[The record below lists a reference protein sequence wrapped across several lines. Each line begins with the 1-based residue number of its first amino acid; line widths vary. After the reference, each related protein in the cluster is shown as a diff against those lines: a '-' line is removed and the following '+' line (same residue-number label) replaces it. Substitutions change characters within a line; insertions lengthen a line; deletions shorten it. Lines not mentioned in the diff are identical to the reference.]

1 MTIIR
6 DIRTLLESD
15 EKKYYE
21 IVRIGNDFSS
31 NYIKYE
37 SNDDKDK
44 TLSIEEY
51 LHRIRPYLSKII
63 NDLKM
68 SSNYTNETRTMHSK
82 SDNRD
87 YDW

>member
-51 LHRIRPYLSKII
+51 LHRIRPYLSNII

-68 SSNYTNETRTMHSK
+68 SSNDTNETRTMHSK